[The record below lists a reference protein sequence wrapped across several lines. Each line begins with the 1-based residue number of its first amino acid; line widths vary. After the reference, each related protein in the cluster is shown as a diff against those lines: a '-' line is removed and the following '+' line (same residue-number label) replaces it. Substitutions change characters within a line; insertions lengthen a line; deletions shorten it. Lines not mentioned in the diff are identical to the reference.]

1 MDDFEDLEAG
11 NNSEGAMDVDQTP
24 AEGDEWGGVDSEPGK
39 VAAAHANGGHT
50 SRVPP
55 SGEELRT
62 IRDATDL
69 YRSGSFKLQ
78 VRVYLLLL
86 LDIAHSS
93 ADRRLAA

>member
-1 MDDFEDLEAG
+1 MGDFEDLEAG

-24 AEGDEWGGVDSEPGK
+24 AEGDEWGGVESEPAK
-39 VAAAHANGGHT
+39 VAAAHANGGNA

-78 VRVYLLLL
+78 VRFYLPLLLHS
-86 LDIAHSS
+86 AHSF
-93 ADRRLAA
+93 AD

>member
-1 MDDFEDLEAG
+1 MGDFEDLEAG

-24 AEGDEWGGVDSEPGK
+24 AEGDEWGGVESEPGK
-39 VAAAHANGGHT
+39 VVAGHANGGHA

-78 VRVYLLLL
+78 VRSHSPLVLHQ
-86 LDIAHSS
+86 AHNLS
-93 ADRRLAA
+93 D